1 MHRPR
6 WPCSSLKGIAW
17 PNPIALTLSRSAARV
32 NLGRPRGVPLF
43 GRYRR
48 QALCVIRP
56 GLRRGVS
63 LSAIA
68 EESDRP
74 RGRTIGLVGL
84 SIGPS
89 HACCSRAMVLLYL
102 GRVASPPP
110 CRLFILFIFLFC
122 VTAMGDLMLWGFI
135 CWGES
140 RAHMISPHGLPY

>member
-1 MHRPR
+1 MLVAHAARSQEVLATRWYVRTIVYGIYVYRPR

-17 PNPIALTLSRSAARV
+17 PNPIALTLSRSVARV

-43 GRYRR
+43 RYIPEAGTLRHS
-48 QALCVIRP
+48 IGP
-56 GLRRGVS
+56 GLRHVVS

-84 SIGPS
+84 SIGPT
-89 HACCSRAMVLLYL
+89 HAYCSRAMVLLYL

-110 CRLFILFIFLFC
+110 CRLLSFVYFLFC
-122 VTAMGDLMLWGFI
+122 V
-135 CWGES
+135 
-140 RAHMISPHGLPY
+140 